1 MERSFADK
9 QAYYNFTDGIFS
21 WSRHRRRKR
30 RRQRELQ
37 NGSETPN
44 DATSFNGE
52 ENTNT
57 STAEEL
63 AKEKRQ
69 VTYVIIGSTV
79 LIGLVLYNIHKGRPP
94 FSPFYPFSL

>member
-1 MERSFADK
+1 MDKSFVDT
-9 QAYYNFTDGIFS
+9 QAYDNFTDGIFS
-21 WSRHRRRKR
+21 WSRHRRKKR
-30 RRQRELQ
+30 RRQRKLQ
-37 NGSETPN
+37 NGNTTPN
-44 DATSFNGE
+44 DSTSLDGE
-52 ENTNT
+52 EITNK

-79 LIGLVLYNIHKGRPP
+79 LIGLVLYNIHKGRSP

>member
-1 MERSFADK
+1 MERSFEDK
-9 QAYYNFTDGIFS
+9 QAYDNFTDGIFS

-30 RRQRELQ
+30 RRHRELQ

-44 DATSFNGE
+44 DATSLDVE
-52 ENTNT
+52 ENTKK
-57 STAEEL
+57 STTEEL

-69 VTYVIIGSTV
+69 VTYVIIGSTI
-79 LIGLVLYNIHKGRPP
+79 LIGWVLYNIHKGRPP